1 MYRIIKVSD
10 GTEIGVT
17 DAIEFIRYGKN
28 GCFVPAAQD
37 EAIGV
42 AYNCIPYNLI
52 GHDEIEGAD
61 TVVVSEIGGAKLM
74 KEKLRNMYEEGLLD
88 TTGLLNAVA
97 KDWITITD
105 VIEIVGEDNALSVVM
120 SAKLSEISNACNA
133 VIVNGVDIK
142 FGEETVHF
150 NLSIEDQSNINNLFR
165 VVELGGTEYP
175 YQADGGVC
183 RIYTASE
190 IAAIYIAAQTLIT
203 TQTTYH
209 NELSSMYRH

>member
-1 MYRIIKVSD
+1 
-10 GTEIGVT
+10 
-17 DAIEFIRYGKN
+17 
-28 GCFVPAAQD
+28 
-37 EAIGV
+37 
-42 AYNCIPYNLI
+42 
-52 GHDEIEGAD
+52 
-61 TVVVSEIGGAKLM
+61 M

-88 TTGLLNAVA
+88 TTGILNAVA

-142 FGEETVHF
+142 FGEENVHF

-165 VVELGGTEYP
+165 VVELGGTEFP

-183 RIYTASE
+183 RIYTAAE

-209 NELSSMYRH
+209 NELKQYVQTLTSAEEVSAIQYGMTLPEPYLTEMNEKLAVAQQQMQAIVGRMQQAAATNQA

>member
-1 MYRIIKVSD
+1 
-10 GTEIGVT
+10 
-17 DAIEFIRYGKN
+17 
-28 GCFVPAAQD
+28 
-37 EAIGV
+37 
-42 AYNCIPYNLI
+42 
-52 GHDEIEGAD
+52 
-61 TVVVSEIGGAKLM
+61 M

-142 FGEETVHF
+142 FGEENVHF

-165 VVELGGTEYP
+165 VVELGGTEFP

-183 RIYTASE
+183 RIYTAAE

-209 NELSSMYRH
+209 NELKQYVQTLTSAEEVSAIQYGMTLPEPYLTEMNEKLAVAQQQMQAIVGRMQQAAATNQA

>member
-1 MYRIIKVSD
+1 
-10 GTEIGVT
+10 
-17 DAIEFIRYGKN
+17 
-28 GCFVPAAQD
+28 
-37 EAIGV
+37 
-42 AYNCIPYNLI
+42 
-52 GHDEIEGAD
+52 
-61 TVVVSEIGGAKLM
+61 M

-209 NELSSMYRH
+209 NELKQYVQTLTSAEEVSAIQYGMTLPEPYLTEMNEKLAVAQQQMQAIVDRMQQAAATNQA

>member
-1 MYRIIKVSD
+1 MDDLISS
-10 GTEIGVT
+10 
-17 DAIEFIRYGKN
+17 ALGKN
-28 GCFVPAAQD
+28 N
-37 EAIGV
+37 ER
-42 AYNCIPYNLI
+42 
-52 GHDEIEGAD
+52 
-61 TVVVSEIGGAKLM
+61 
-74 KEKLRNMYEEGLLD
+74 KLRNMYEEGLLD

-142 FGEETVHF
+142 FGEENVHF

-165 VVELGGTEYP
+165 VVELGGTEFLH
-175 YQADGGVC
+175 QADGGVC
-183 RIYTASE
+183 RIYTAAE

-209 NELSSMYRH
+209 NELKQYVQTLTSAEEVSAIQYGMTLPEPYLTEMNEKLAVAQQQMQRL

>member
-1 MYRIIKVSD
+1 
-10 GTEIGVT
+10 
-17 DAIEFIRYGKN
+17 
-28 GCFVPAAQD
+28 
-37 EAIGV
+37 
-42 AYNCIPYNLI
+42 
-52 GHDEIEGAD
+52 
-61 TVVVSEIGGAKLM
+61 M
-74 KEKLRNMYEEGLLD
+74 KEKLRNMYEESLLD

-183 RIYTASE
+183 RIYTAAE

-209 NELSSMYRH
+209 NELKQYVQTLTSAEEVSAIQYGMTLPEPYLTEMNEKLTVAQQQMQAIVDRMQQAAATNQA

>member
-1 MYRIIKVSD
+1 
-10 GTEIGVT
+10 
-17 DAIEFIRYGKN
+17 
-28 GCFVPAAQD
+28 
-37 EAIGV
+37 
-42 AYNCIPYNLI
+42 
-52 GHDEIEGAD
+52 
-61 TVVVSEIGGAKLM
+61 M

-142 FGEETVHF
+142 FGEENVHF

-165 VVELGGTEYP
+165 VVELGGTEFP

-183 RIYTASE
+183 RIYTAAE

-209 NELSSMYRH
+209 NELKQYVQTLTSAEEVSSIQYGMTLPEPYLTEMNEKLAVAQQQMQAIVGRMQQAAATNQA

>member
-1 MYRIIKVSD
+1 
-10 GTEIGVT
+10 
-17 DAIEFIRYGKN
+17 
-28 GCFVPAAQD
+28 
-37 EAIGV
+37 
-42 AYNCIPYNLI
+42 
-52 GHDEIEGAD
+52 
-61 TVVVSEIGGAKLM
+61 M
-74 KEKLRNMYEEGLLD
+74 KEKLRNMYEEGLID
-88 TTGLLNAVA
+88 TTALLNAVA
-97 KDWITITD
+97 KNWITIAD

-165 VVELGGTEYP
+165 VVELGGTEFP

-183 RIYTASE
+183 RIYTAAE

-209 NELSSMYRH
+209 NELKQYVQTLTDVEEVSAVQYGMTLPEPYLTEMNEKLAVAQQQMQAIVGRMQQAAATNQA

>member
-1 MYRIIKVSD
+1 
-10 GTEIGVT
+10 
-17 DAIEFIRYGKN
+17 
-28 GCFVPAAQD
+28 
-37 EAIGV
+37 
-42 AYNCIPYNLI
+42 
-52 GHDEIEGAD
+52 
-61 TVVVSEIGGAKLM
+61 M

-120 SAKLSEISNACNA
+120 SAKLSEISNACNT

-142 FGEETVHF
+142 FGEENVHF

-165 VVELGGTEYP
+165 VVELGGTEFP

-183 RIYTASE
+183 RIYTAAE

-209 NELSSMYRH
+209 NELKQYVQTLTSAEEVSAIQYGMTLPEPYLTEMNEKLAVAQQQMQAIVGRMQQAAATNQA

>member
-1 MYRIIKVSD
+1 
-10 GTEIGVT
+10 
-17 DAIEFIRYGKN
+17 
-28 GCFVPAAQD
+28 
-37 EAIGV
+37 
-42 AYNCIPYNLI
+42 
-52 GHDEIEGAD
+52 
-61 TVVVSEIGGAKLM
+61 M

-183 RIYTASE
+183 RIYTAAE

-209 NELSSMYRH
+209 NELKQYVQTLTSAEEVSAIQYGMTLPEPYLTEMNEKLTVAQQQMQAIVGRMQQAAATTQA

>member
-1 MYRIIKVSD
+1 
-10 GTEIGVT
+10 
-17 DAIEFIRYGKN
+17 
-28 GCFVPAAQD
+28 
-37 EAIGV
+37 
-42 AYNCIPYNLI
+42 
-52 GHDEIEGAD
+52 
-61 TVVVSEIGGAKLM
+61 M

-142 FGEETVHF
+142 FGEENVHF

-183 RIYTASE
+183 RIYTAAE

-209 NELSSMYRH
+209 NELKQYVQTLTSAEEVSAIQYGMTLPEPYLTEMNEKLTVAQQQMQAIVGRMQQAAATNQA

>member
-1 MYRIIKVSD
+1 
-10 GTEIGVT
+10 
-17 DAIEFIRYGKN
+17 
-28 GCFVPAAQD
+28 
-37 EAIGV
+37 
-42 AYNCIPYNLI
+42 
-52 GHDEIEGAD
+52 
-61 TVVVSEIGGAKLM
+61 M

-97 KDWITITD
+97 KDWITIID

-183 RIYTASE
+183 RIYTAAE

-209 NELSSMYRH
+209 NELKQYVQTLTSAEEVSAIQYGMTLPEPYLTEMNEKLTVAQQQMQAIVDRMQQAAATNQA

>member
-1 MYRIIKVSD
+1 
-10 GTEIGVT
+10 
-17 DAIEFIRYGKN
+17 
-28 GCFVPAAQD
+28 
-37 EAIGV
+37 
-42 AYNCIPYNLI
+42 
-52 GHDEIEGAD
+52 
-61 TVVVSEIGGAKLM
+61 M

-142 FGEETVHF
+142 FGEENVHF

-165 VVELGGTEYP
+165 VVELGGTEFP

-183 RIYTASE
+183 RIYTAAE

-209 NELSSMYRH
+209 NELRQYVQTLTSAEEVSAIQYGMTLPEPYLTEMNEKLAVAQQQMQAIVGRMQQAAATNQA

>member
-1 MYRIIKVSD
+1 
-10 GTEIGVT
+10 
-17 DAIEFIRYGKN
+17 
-28 GCFVPAAQD
+28 
-37 EAIGV
+37 
-42 AYNCIPYNLI
+42 
-52 GHDEIEGAD
+52 
-61 TVVVSEIGGAKLM
+61 M
-74 KEKLRNMYEEGLLD
+74 KEKLRNMYEEGMLD

-142 FGEETVHF
+142 FGEENVHF

-165 VVELGGTEYP
+165 VVELGGTEFP

-183 RIYTASE
+183 RIYTAAE

-209 NELSSMYRH
+209 NELKQYVQTLTSAEEVSAIQYGMTLPEPYLTEMNEKLAVAQQQMQAIVGRMQQAAATNQA

>member
-1 MYRIIKVSD
+1 
-10 GTEIGVT
+10 
-17 DAIEFIRYGKN
+17 
-28 GCFVPAAQD
+28 
-37 EAIGV
+37 
-42 AYNCIPYNLI
+42 
-52 GHDEIEGAD
+52 
-61 TVVVSEIGGAKLM
+61 M
-74 KEKLRNMYEEGLLD
+74 KEKLRNMYEESLID
-88 TTGLLNAVA
+88 TTALLNAVA

-209 NELSSMYRH
+209 NELKQYVQTLTSAEEVSAIQYGMTLPEPYLTEMNEKLTVAQQQMQAIVDRMQQAAATNQA

>member
-1 MYRIIKVSD
+1 
-10 GTEIGVT
+10 
-17 DAIEFIRYGKN
+17 
-28 GCFVPAAQD
+28 
-37 EAIGV
+37 
-42 AYNCIPYNLI
+42 
-52 GHDEIEGAD
+52 
-61 TVVVSEIGGAKLM
+61 M
-74 KEKLRNMYEEGLLD
+74 KEKLRNMYEESLID
-88 TTGLLNAVA
+88 TTALLNAVA
-97 KDWITITD
+97 KYWITIAD

-142 FGEETVHF
+142 FGEENVHF

-165 VVELGGTEYP
+165 VVELGGTEFP

-183 RIYTASE
+183 RIYTAAE

-209 NELSSMYRH
+209 NELKQYVQTLTSAEEVSAIQYGMTLPEPYLTEMNEKLAVAQQQMQAIVGRMQQAAATNQA

>member
-1 MYRIIKVSD
+1 
-10 GTEIGVT
+10 
-17 DAIEFIRYGKN
+17 
-28 GCFVPAAQD
+28 
-37 EAIGV
+37 
-42 AYNCIPYNLI
+42 
-52 GHDEIEGAD
+52 
-61 TVVVSEIGGAKLM
+61 M

-97 KDWITITD
+97 KNWITIAD

-165 VVELGGTEYP
+165 VVELGGTEFP

-183 RIYTASE
+183 RIYTAAE

-209 NELSSMYRH
+209 NELKQYVQTLTDVEEVSAVQYGMTLPEPYLTEMNEKLSVAQQQMQAIVGRMQQAAATNQA

>member
-1 MYRIIKVSD
+1 
-10 GTEIGVT
+10 
-17 DAIEFIRYGKN
+17 
-28 GCFVPAAQD
+28 
-37 EAIGV
+37 
-42 AYNCIPYNLI
+42 
-52 GHDEIEGAD
+52 
-61 TVVVSEIGGAKLM
+61 M

-88 TTGLLNAVA
+88 TTGLLKAVA

-105 VIEIVGEDNALSVVM
+105 VMESVGEDNALSVVM

-165 VVELGGTEYP
+165 VVELGGTEFP

-183 RIYTASE
+183 RIYTAAE

-209 NELSSMYRH
+209 NELKQYVQTLTDVEEVSAVQYGMTLPEPYLTEMNEKLSVAQQQMQAIVGRMQQAAATNQA

>member
-1 MYRIIKVSD
+1 
-10 GTEIGVT
+10 
-17 DAIEFIRYGKN
+17 
-28 GCFVPAAQD
+28 
-37 EAIGV
+37 
-42 AYNCIPYNLI
+42 
-52 GHDEIEGAD
+52 
-61 TVVVSEIGGAKLM
+61 M

-142 FGEETVHF
+142 FGEENVHF

-165 VVELGGTEYP
+165 VVELGGTEFP

-183 RIYTASE
+183 RIYTAAE

-209 NELSSMYRH
+209 NELKQYVQTLTSAEEVSAIQYGMTLPEPYLTEMNEKLTVAQQQMQTIVGRMQQAAANVGTGE

>member
-1 MYRIIKVSD
+1 
-10 GTEIGVT
+10 
-17 DAIEFIRYGKN
+17 
-28 GCFVPAAQD
+28 
-37 EAIGV
+37 
-42 AYNCIPYNLI
+42 
-52 GHDEIEGAD
+52 
-61 TVVVSEIGGAKLM
+61 M

-142 FGEETVHF
+142 FGEENVHF

-165 VVELGGTEYP
+165 VVELGGTEFP

-183 RIYTASE
+183 RIYTAAE

-209 NELSSMYRH
+209 NELKQYVQTLTSAEKVSAIQYGMTLPEPYLTEMNEKLAVVQQQMQAIVGRMQQAAATNQA

>member
-1 MYRIIKVSD
+1 
-10 GTEIGVT
+10 
-17 DAIEFIRYGKN
+17 
-28 GCFVPAAQD
+28 
-37 EAIGV
+37 
-42 AYNCIPYNLI
+42 
-52 GHDEIEGAD
+52 
-61 TVVVSEIGGAKLM
+61 M

-175 YQADGGVC
+175 YQPM
-183 RIYTASE
+183 
-190 IAAIYIAAQTLIT
+190 AAFVVFIPQPKL
-203 TQTTYH
+203 Q
-209 NELSSMYRH
+209 LSILRHRRLSQLRLPT

>member
-1 MYRIIKVSD
+1 
-10 GTEIGVT
+10 
-17 DAIEFIRYGKN
+17 
-28 GCFVPAAQD
+28 
-37 EAIGV
+37 
-42 AYNCIPYNLI
+42 
-52 GHDEIEGAD
+52 
-61 TVVVSEIGGAKLM
+61 M
-74 KEKLRNMYEEGLLD
+74 KEKLINMYEEGLLD

-142 FGEETVHF
+142 FGEENVHF

-165 VVELGGTEYP
+165 VVELGGTEFP

-183 RIYTASE
+183 RIYTAAE

-203 TQTTYH
+203 TQATYH
-209 NELSSMYRH
+209 NELKQYVQTLTSAEEVSAIQYGMTLPEPYLTEMNEKLAVAQQQMQAIVGRMQQAAATNQA

>member
-1 MYRIIKVSD
+1 
-10 GTEIGVT
+10 
-17 DAIEFIRYGKN
+17 
-28 GCFVPAAQD
+28 
-37 EAIGV
+37 
-42 AYNCIPYNLI
+42 
-52 GHDEIEGAD
+52 
-61 TVVVSEIGGAKLM
+61 M
-74 KEKLRNMYEEGLLD
+74 KEKLRNMYEESLID
-88 TTGLLNAVA
+88 TTALLNAVA
-97 KDWITITD
+97 KNWITIAD
-105 VIEIVGEDNALSVVM
+105 VIEIVGEGNALSVVM

-165 VVELGGTEYP
+165 VVELGGTEFP

-183 RIYTASE
+183 RIYTAAE

-209 NELSSMYRH
+209 NELKQYVQTLTDVEEVSAVQYGMTLPEPYLTEMNEKLSVAQQQMQAIVGRMQQAAATNQA

>member
-1 MYRIIKVSD
+1 
-10 GTEIGVT
+10 
-17 DAIEFIRYGKN
+17 
-28 GCFVPAAQD
+28 
-37 EAIGV
+37 
-42 AYNCIPYNLI
+42 
-52 GHDEIEGAD
+52 
-61 TVVVSEIGGAKLM
+61 M

-120 SAKLSEISNACNA
+120 SAKMSEIYTACNA

-142 FGEETVHF
+142 FGEENVHF

-165 VVELGGTEYP
+165 VVELGGTEFP

-183 RIYTASE
+183 RIYTAAE

-209 NELSSMYRH
+209 NELKQYVQTLTSAEEVSAIQYGMTLPEPYLTEMNEKLAVAQQQMQAIVGRMQQAAATNQA

>member
-1 MYRIIKVSD
+1 
-10 GTEIGVT
+10 
-17 DAIEFIRYGKN
+17 
-28 GCFVPAAQD
+28 
-37 EAIGV
+37 
-42 AYNCIPYNLI
+42 
-52 GHDEIEGAD
+52 
-61 TVVVSEIGGAKLM
+61 M

-183 RIYTASE
+183 RIYTAAE

-209 NELSSMYRH
+209 NELKQYVQTLTSAEEVSAIQYGMTLPEPYLTEMNEKLSVAQQQMQAIVDRMQQAAATNQA

>member
-1 MYRIIKVSD
+1 
-10 GTEIGVT
+10 
-17 DAIEFIRYGKN
+17 
-28 GCFVPAAQD
+28 
-37 EAIGV
+37 
-42 AYNCIPYNLI
+42 
-52 GHDEIEGAD
+52 
-61 TVVVSEIGGAKLM
+61 M

-142 FGEETVHF
+142 FGEENVHF

-165 VVELGGTEYP
+165 VVELGGTEFP

-183 RIYTASE
+183 RIYTAAE

-209 NELSSMYRH
+209 NELKQYVQTLTSAEEVSAIQYGMTLPEPYLTEMNEKLAGAQQQMQAIVGRMQQAAATNQV

>member
-1 MYRIIKVSD
+1 
-10 GTEIGVT
+10 
-17 DAIEFIRYGKN
+17 
-28 GCFVPAAQD
+28 
-37 EAIGV
+37 
-42 AYNCIPYNLI
+42 
-52 GHDEIEGAD
+52 
-61 TVVVSEIGGAKLM
+61 M

-88 TTGLLNAVA
+88 TIGLLNAVA

-183 RIYTASE
+183 RIYTAAE

-209 NELSSMYRH
+209 NELKQYVQTLTSAEEVSAIQYGMTLPEPYLTEMNEKLTVAQQQMQAIVDRMQQAAATNQA

>member
-1 MYRIIKVSD
+1 
-10 GTEIGVT
+10 
-17 DAIEFIRYGKN
+17 
-28 GCFVPAAQD
+28 
-37 EAIGV
+37 
-42 AYNCIPYNLI
+42 
-52 GHDEIEGAD
+52 
-61 TVVVSEIGGAKLM
+61 M

-165 VVELGGTEYP
+165 VVELGGTENP

-183 RIYTASE
+183 RIYTAAE

-209 NELSSMYRH
+209 NELKQYVQTLTSAEEVSAIQYGMTLPEPYLTEMNEKLTVAQQQMQAIVDRMQQAAATNQA